1 MDDTVIYTTPTT
13 WAEYGK
19 IAEGN
24 NIHPHGIDMSSHQ
37 GAIDWQQ
44 VRQSGY
50 HFAFI
55 RASCGTIP
63 DDNFPLNWHGARTAG
78 VLTAPY
84 HVVYDEPSAAKQ
96 VRFFLSQLPAS
107 FTCPLVL
114 DVEVEPKTAVLQRTR
129 EIMELLHPHHIV
141 IYTGAWWWDV
151 AVAGQDVEWA
161 KQADLWIASY
171 TNEPRMPVQP
181 WDSWKVWQYTSSG
194 SIPGIEGRVDMNEFN
209 GTDLHSWWGQT
220 MEVELTEP
228 AYIYLG
234 SNLLL
239 RFVPPTQLQPPPVW
253 AFPVGNAEYPPE
265 AWYAASLHDPTG
277 VLNDGY
283 KHTGLDLNL
292 DKAPWGDVE
301 RILGLA
307 VYAIADGVVTY
318 LTDNWSGVPMIVVK
332 HEHNGVPLWT
342 RYAHILPTVTLG
354 ETITAGQT
362 IGAFANY
369 TQGTG
374 GDHLHFDM
382 ATDEFTRE
390 WLTTDIN
397 WIDPVPVLKTHLNP
411 STVDEMLKRG

>member
-1 MDDTVIYTTPTT
+1 MDDTVVYTTPTT

-19 IAEGN
+19 VAEGN
-24 NIHPHGIDMSSHQ
+24 NIHPHGIDVSSHQ
-37 GAIDWQQ
+37 GTIDWQQ
-44 VRQSGY
+44 VRQAGY
-50 HFAFI
+50 QFAFI
-55 RASCGTIP
+55 RASRGNIP
-63 DDNFPLNWHGARTAG
+63 DINFLLNWQGAHAAG
-78 VLTAPY
+78 MLVAPY
-84 HVVYDEPSAAKQ
+84 HVVYAEPSAAEQ
-96 VRFFLSQLPAS
+96 ACFFLGQLPAS

-114 DVEVEPKTAVLQRTR
+114 DVEVEPKAAVLQRAR
-129 EIMELLHPHHIV
+129 EIMELLHPHHAV

-151 AVAGQDVEWA
+151 AAAGQNVEWA

-171 TNEPRMPVQP
+171 TNEPRMPARP
-181 WDSWKVWQYTSSG
+181 WNDWRVWQYTSSG
-194 SIPGIEGRVDMNEFN
+194 SIPGIEGRVDMNEYN

-239 RFVPPTQLQPPPVW
+239 RFIPPTQPQLPPAW
-253 AFPVGNAEYPPE
+253 AFPIGNVEYPPE
-265 AWYAASLHDPTG
+265 DWYAASLHDPTG
-277 VLNDGY
+277 VLNNGY

-307 VYAIADGVVTY
+307 IYAIADGVVTY
-318 LTDNWSGVPMIVVK
+318 LTDAWSGVPMIVVR
-332 HEHNGVPLWT
+332 HEHNNAPLWT

-354 ETITAGQT
+354 ETVQAGQT

-390 WLTTDIN
+390 WLTSDVN
-397 WIDPVPVLKTHLNP
+397 WIDPVPVLKAHLNP
-411 STVDEMLKRG
+411 DVVDEMLKRS